1 MDVAPKIGLG
11 EFYRELRNSRLVKQ
25 KDVVRGDFTAAQL
38 SRFES
43 GKSMLA
49 ADKLIQAVEGIN
61 MTMEEFTY
69 KYHGYKEAPHIELAN
84 LISDL
89 YYQQDREG
97 LQALLESDLL
107 KAEGELY
114 ARLNEIVIKVALAAL
129 DGQSDFD
136 EEDRKFLSEYLFA
149 IEEWTSFELYLFLN
163 AQMLLND
170 ELIIVL
176 ISELKNKSH
185 HYRNLRK
192 NKQYLKEILINSVTE
207 MMERGRYIYAEQLL
221 CDLESISEVCD
232 ALEYIFIN
240 YFRLC
245 LKFLRL
251 GGAETIKKKIEAF
264 IASVGVVTNEKLVS
278 LLERHYRR
286 QCLQL
291 ECVVEE

>member
-1 MDVAPKIGLG
+1 MGTVPQMSLG

-49 ADKLIQAVEGIN
+49 ADKLILAVEGIN

-89 YYQQDREG
+89 YYQQDRDG
-97 LQALLESDLL
+97 LRELLESDLL

-114 ARLNEIVIKVALAAL
+114 ARLNGIIIKVALAAL

-136 EEDRKFLSEYLFA
+136 EEDRKFLSDYLFT

-163 AQMLLND
+163 AQTLLND
-170 ELIIVL
+170 HMIVSL
-176 ISELKNKSH
+176 LSELKNKSKS
-185 HYRNLRK
+185 YRNLRK
-192 NKQYLKEILINSVTE
+192 HRDYLKKILINSVGEMIEREKYGLAEEFLTE
-207 MMERGRYIYAEQLL
+207 LERLVETTDAFEQ
-221 CDLESISEVCD
+221 
-232 ALEYIFIN
+232 IFVN

-245 LKFLRL
+245 ISLIKS
-251 GGAETIKKKIEAF
+251 GGFMEFQTKTEAY
-264 IASVGVVTNEKLVS
+264 IASVGLIVS
-278 LLERHYRR
+278 SKVSTLLERHYK
-286 QCLQL
+286 L
-291 ECVVEE
+291 CVLKEDC